1 VPAEKSARRPAGS
14 ETSQAGGTK
23 FGRSG
28 RPADRIVGRMSNGSL
43 PVVATD
49 AQFATVRRDEA
60 RLRPGVLALCR
71 RLGHGDVEVTRFP
84 DGSLPVYA
92 VGDRYV
98 LKLYPP
104 TCREHW
110 EVEDRVLRT
119 IDGRLPV
126 PTPRV
131 EESGQFGDWRYVM
144 MTRLRGEP
152 LTEVWPRTGQRD
164 RDRLAEQLGTALAA
178 LHTIRV
184 PALGPP
190 DWRRFLAG
198 QRDGCVER
206 QRARGLDPRWAAQI
220 PDFLDSVPLPPSP
233 PVLLHTEVMR
243 EHLLAVPG
251 PDGGWSLSGL
261 YDFEPAMAGDGE
273 YEFVSVGLFVSR
285 GDARFLRRLLTAYG
299 YGDDRLGATLQRRLL
314 AYTLLHRY
322 SDLSWYLE
330 EMPEPPVPTLDALAA
345 RWWSLEAP

>member
-1 VPAEKSARRPAGS
+1 MPN
-14 ETSQAGGTK
+14 
-23 FGRSG
+23 
-28 RPADRIVGRMSNGSL
+28 DSL
-43 PVVATD
+43 PAAATE

-71 RLGHGDVEVTRFP
+71 RLGRSGADVTRFP

-92 VGDRYV
+92 VGDRLV

-104 TCREHW
+104 IARERGQI
-110 EVEDRVLRT
+110 EERVLRT

-131 EESGQFGDWRYVM
+131 EEAGGFGTWRYLL

-152 LTEVWPRTGQRD
+152 LTEVWPRTGERD
-164 RDRLAEQLGTALAA
+164 RDRLAAQLGTALAA
-178 LHTIRV
+178 LHEIPVR
-184 PALGPP
+184 ALGPP
-190 DWRRFLAG
+190 DWQGFLAG
-198 QRDGCVER
+198 QRVDCVER
-206 QRARGLDPRWAAQI
+206 QRARGLDPEWAAQI
-220 PDFLDSVPLPPSP
+220 PEFLDSVPLPPSS

-243 EHLLAVPG
+243 EHLLVAPG

-261 YDFEPAMAGDGE
+261 YDFEPAMMGDRE

-285 GDARFLRRLLTAYG
+285 GDPRFLRHLLTAYG
-299 YGDDRLGATLQRRLL
+299 YSGDRLDATLQRRLL
-314 AYTLLHRY
+314 AYALLHRY

-330 EMPEPPVPTLDALAA
+330 EMPEPPVPKLDALAA
-345 RWWSLEAP
+345 RWWPLDAP